1 MLIRR
6 ISFLIV
12 LTLYL
17 IGCRSTR
24 IRTVIVPVKDTLWG
38 VKTER
43 IVDTFNIG
51 PTIIIDSGRV
61 YTRIVLDTITNRIY
75 VESRCE
81 GDTVYYQ
88 KIDTVML
95 NNNINAEVTMRTGE
109 VEQKNIKLQ
118 KNLTIAVILAIAGG
132 ALAIVCGFLFIK
144 SLF

>member
-1 MLIRR
+1 MLKLR
-6 ISFLIV
+6 IWLI
-12 LTLYL
+12 LLFIL
-17 IGCRSTR
+17 SLLGCRSSR

-38 VKTER
+38 IRTER

-51 PTIIIDSGRV
+51 STIIIDSGRV
-61 YTRIVLDTITNRIY
+61 YTKIVLDTITNKIY

-95 NNNINAEVTMRTGE
+95 NNNINAEVSIRTNE
-109 VEQKNIKLQ
+109 VEKQNLKL
-118 KNLTIAVILAIAGG
+118 KKDLTIAIIFAIAGG
-132 ALAIVCGFLFIK
+132 FAAIVFAVLFIK